1 MRPTWVRGDSL
12 ERLCWVKFP
21 LCKRSLK
28 VLFTFSS
35 FHGLLNLK
43 RKCWFQN
50 SRIWKFQYIAIQE
63 FLFQFNIYYHWPFSP
78 VTCFRICGNLDF
90 HFQISKS
97 LLNRVLV
104 PKRAQRSENIPIRGF
119 CLYYNKENEVN
130 SSRGMGNKTNFLLY
144 KSNSQ
149 RFGNFVPCPMV
160 SNSNLS
166 FNTCSR
172 FSSTVFLSKVV
183 FCSVR
188 ESVPM
193 ISMRKLVAIIPACTT
208 TSWLK
213 LSAVN
218 VTHRYYAHPPRV
230 NSCKSAFCQPRSV
243 SCSLRVTK

>member
-1 MRPTWVRGDSL
+1 MKVSVYSNPAIFISVSHLLPLTFL
-12 ERLCWVKFP
+12 TCHLFP
-21 LCKRSLK
+21 DMWKLG
-28 VLFTFSS
+28 FPFP
-35 FHGLLNLK
+35 N
-43 RKCWFQN
+43 FQ
-50 SRIWKFQYIAIQE
+50 
-63 FLFQFNIYYHWPFSP
+63 
-78 VTCFRICGNLDF
+78 
-90 HFQISKS
+90 S

-130 SSRGMGNKTNFLLY
+130 SSRGTGNKTNFLLY

-208 TSWLK
+208 TS
-213 LSAVN
+213 
-218 VTHRYYAHPPRV
+218 
-230 NSCKSAFCQPRSV
+230 
-243 SCSLRVTK
+243 